1 MSKNGIIFDLKK
13 FAIHDGPGIR
23 TTVFFKGCPLN
34 CWWCHNPEG
43 LHPEPEEFNL
53 HAQGN
58 SSASPYSSDEVAGRS
73 TTVEELMIEIEK
85 DIVFYDQSG
94 GGVTLSGG
102 EPLMQDEFLLAVLK
116 QCREKRIHTVLD
128 TSGYAT
134 WEIFD
139 KICDL
144 VDLFLFDVKLASDEE
159 HLKYTGIPN
168 QLILR
173 NLAALLERSK
183 NVIVRIP
190 LIPQITDTKAN
201 LAEIVTLLSKL
212 NGIQGIDLLPYN
224 KMGEEKF
231 RRFSIDSK
239 LGSLPVQPESE
250 LRKAASLF
258 ETAGYR
264 VHVGG

>member
-1 MSKNGIIFDLKK
+1 MSTNGIIFDLKK

-23 TTVFFKGCPLN
+23 TTVFFKGCPLH

-43 LHPEPEEFNL
+43 LHPEPEKFIL
-53 HAQGN
+53 DATGDQPD
-58 SSASPYSSDEVAGRS
+58 SPCSNDEAAGRT

-94 GGVTLSGG
+94 GGVTVSGG
-102 EPLMQDEFLLAVLK
+102 EPLLQDEFLLALLK
-116 QCREKRIHTVLD
+116 QCREKRIHSVLD
-128 TSGYAT
+128 TSGYAP

-139 KICDL
+139 KICEL

-159 HLKYTGIPN
+159 HMKYTGTSN
-168 QLILR
+168 QLIIE

-183 NVIVRIP
+183 DVIIRIP

-201 LAEIVTLLSKL
+201 LKDIAALLSKL
-212 NGIQGIDLLPYN
+212 GNIQGIDLLPYN

-239 LGSLPVQPESE
+239 LGPLPAQQENE
-250 LRKAASLF
+250 LREAASLF

-264 VHVGG
+264 VHIGG